1 LKPAAIGCLTRVS
14 ANSGQV
20 QSAVPALIDR
30 NCSAAATNRLRVAD
44 INWTAIRAGLLYL
57 AVALDAFDGL
67 V

>member
-1 LKPAAIGCLTRVS
+1 VS